1 MDIKEVK
8 DRLVAYLTG
17 VELGAL
23 TMNELNIYTDT
34 VCKLAS
40 LEKRDIMEELLV
52 NMAAGFNTP
61 APFSE
66 AKTDA
71 ALTLGEVCSNG

>member
-1 MDIKEVK
+1 MDIKDVK

-17 VELGAL
+17 VELGTL
-23 TMNELNIYTDT
+23 TMAELNIYTDT

-61 APFSE
+61 APCSK
-66 AKTDA
+66 AKTDV
-71 ALTLGEVCSNG
+71 ALTLGEVCANG

>member
-17 VELGAL
+17 VELGTL

-34 VCKLAS
+34 VCKLVS
-40 LEKRDIMEELLV
+40 LEKRDIMEELLI
-52 NMAAGFNTP
+52 NMAAGFNTL
-61 APFSE
+61 APSSE
-66 AKTDA
+66 TKADV
-71 ALTLGEVCSNG
+71 ALTLGEVCANG